1 MQTIAVCKGLHSN
14 EQWAVEMAIFAG
26 LMEKNWQ
33 VYSGADPEETGRLA
47 AALGVAPLV
56 ARLLLQR
63 GIDTAEAAYRFF
75 HPDLRNLHDPFLMA
89 DMDVAV
95 SRLEAARARGEKV
108 LIYGDYDVDGTT
120 AVALVHS
127 FLSAQGFFTSYY
139 IPDRHREG
147 YGFSAAGV
155 AFAREGGF
163 SLIITLDCGIKDRD
177 RVLLATEAGI
187 DVIICDHHNAGEL
200 PPALAVL
207 NPKRPDCPYPYKGLS
222 GCGVGFKLMQAYSQ
236 RAGIEPG
243 RLFAFLDLVTIS
255 IGADIVPLTGENR
268 ILARFGL
275 ALLQTQ
281 RRPGI
286 AALLEQADFKK
297 SALTISDVVF
307 LLAPRI
313 NAAGRIF
320 SGTQAVA
327 LLVSDSGEDARPIA
341 RAIEENNKTRK
352 ALDSAITGGARQ
364 LIAADPFYTDSFAT
378 VVYQPDWHKGVVGIV
393 AARLVE
399 QFYKPTVVL
408 TENEGKLTGSARSIA
423 GIDLYETLSKC
434 APLLEQ
440 FGGHTM
446 AAGLSL
452 KPANFEAFRE
462 AFDRVVGETLG
473 YRRPTPQLPIDAELS
488 FDALDHNLFQQLEWF
503 QPFGPE
509 NMTPL
514 FLTRGLVDAGGTR
527 TVGNDGKHLKLQLRR
542 ADGSRAIDGIAFDMG
557 HLAGMLKEGRAA
569 DVVYSLEENEWN
581 GRVSLQLMVRDI
593 RLSANQASVTPAS

>member
-14 EQWAVEMAIFAG
+14 EQWAVEMPKFAG
-26 LMEKNWQ
+26 LMEKTWQ
-33 VYSGADPEETGRLA
+33 VHPGADPEETGRLA
-47 AALGVAPLV
+47 AALGVGPLV
-56 ARLLLQR
+56 AQLLLQR
-63 GIDTAEAAYRFF
+63 GIDTPEAAYRFF

-89 DMDVAV
+89 GMDTAV
-95 SRLEAARARGEKV
+95 DRLASARARGEKV
-108 LIYGDYDVDGTT
+108 LVYGDYDVDGTT

-139 IPDRHREG
+139 IPDRYREG

-163 SLIITLDCGIKDRD
+163 SLIITLDCGIKDHD
-177 RVLLATEAGI
+177 RVVLAAAAGI

-207 NPKRPDCPYPYKGLS
+207 NPKRADCPYPYKGLS
-222 GCGVGFKLMQAYSQ
+222 GCGVGFKLMQAYSL
-236 RAGIEPG
+236 RVGIPAEQLNG
-243 RLFAFLDLVTIS
+243 FLDLVTIS

-268 ILARFGL
+268 ILARYGL
-275 ALLQTQ
+275 TLLQTH

-286 AALLEQADFKK
+286 AALLEQAAFKK
-297 SALTISDVVF
+297 SSLSISDVVF

-327 LLVSDSGEDARPIA
+327 LLVSGNEEDARPIA
-341 RAIEENNKTRK
+341 RAIEENNKTRRE
-352 ALDSAITGGARQ
+352 LDRLITAVARK
-364 LIAADPFYTDSFAT
+364 LIAADPFHADSFAT

-408 TENEGKLTGSARSIA
+408 TENDGKLTGSARSIA
-423 GIDLYETLSKC
+423 GIDLYETLGKC
-434 APLLEQ
+434 AHLLEQ

-452 KPANFEAFRE
+452 KPANYEAFRE
-462 AFDRVVGETLG
+462 AFDRVVGETLA
-473 YRRPTPQLPIDAELS
+473 YRRPAPQLQVDAELD
-488 FDALDHNLFQQLEWF
+488 FDAVDHNLFHQLEWF

-514 FLTRGLVDAGGTR
+514 FLTRGLIDAGGTR
-527 TVGNDGKHLKLQLRR
+527 TVGADAKHLKLQLRK
-542 ADGSRAIDGIAFDMG
+542 AGGSRALDGIAFDMG
-557 HLAGMLKEGRAA
+557 HLAGMLKEGRAV

-581 GRVSLQLMVRDI
+581 GRVSLQLMVRDL
-593 RLSANQASVTPAS
+593 RLSATQASVTPAS